1 MKFLIEKSIVYT
13 CDFFLTIK
21 AYVSV
26 IFLLQLLMWKTYSIS
41 LGTKL
46 PSWVQNDSTD
56 WMQNDLALY
65 QTTVGMK

>member
-26 IFLLQLLMWKTYSIS
+26 IFSSPIIVNVENIQY
-41 LGTKL
+41 
-46 PSWVQNDSTD
+46 
-56 WMQNDLALY
+56 
-65 QTTVGMK
+65 